1 MAKRASGVLS
11 TSTVL
16 PFLCRLCGFS
26 HVVHSSHRHLE
37 RAVVPDHHAIHDLSR
52 YQRRLARLNP
62 EGVKVQA
69 SFVEGGGHADG
80 LSEVRAGDVVDAVLE
95 GAVRAHIVNHAFR
108 SDDDAVAALLNPLD
122 MLIQAV

>member
-1 MAKRASGVLS
+1 MPS
-11 TSTVL
+11 T
-16 PFLCRLCGFS
+16 
-26 HVVHSSHRHLE
+26 
-37 RAVVPDHHAIHDLSR
+37 ISR
-52 YQRRLARLNP
+52 VTRRLARLNP

-80 LSEVRAGDVVDAVLE
+80 LSEIRPGDVVDAVLE

-122 MLIQAV
+122 MLIQAVVRQHLTVSLDAAGLPQAAQVW